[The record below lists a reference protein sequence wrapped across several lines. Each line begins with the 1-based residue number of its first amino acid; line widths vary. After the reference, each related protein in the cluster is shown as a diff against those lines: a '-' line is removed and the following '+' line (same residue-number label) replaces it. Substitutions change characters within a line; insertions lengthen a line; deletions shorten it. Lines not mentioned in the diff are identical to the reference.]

1 MLISLQEL
9 TNITTIIGVIVSLA
23 ALGFL
28 IRQIQDSTKSRY
40 IDILLRSYEEYSTD
54 EMLKAVRLVRETP
67 IERYKEILS
76 NGTFTDAEWAAR
88 RKVSAY
94 WQVMAILVRKKYVD
108 IDMFFGL
115 TQSTVTIY
123 KKLRDIRALP
133 NPHYTD
139 NDLDDIEWLYHSWE
153 KWSAKM
159 SKKQVRKAENSQRQN
174 TNVSKSKTKLFSG
187 VWFKNKFSKKVE
199 RKITDKR

>member
-1 MLISLQEL
+1 MSISLQEL
-9 TNITTIIGVIVSLA
+9 TNITTIIGVVVSLVG
-23 ALGFL
+23 LGFL

-40 IDILLRSYEEYSTD
+40 IEILLRSYEEYSTD

-88 RKVSAY
+88 RKISAY
-94 WQVMAILVRKKYVD
+94 WQIMAILVRKKYID

-133 NPHYTD
+133 NPHYTV

-159 SKKQVRKAENSQRQN
+159 SKKHAKKAEKSQKPN
-174 TNVSKSKTKLFSG
+174 TDTSKSTFKIFSG
-187 VWFKNKFSKKVE
+187 AWYENRFSRKGKHKKTV
-199 RKITDKR
+199 KR